1 MKCQRFLHVLLML
14 FFVGGISA
22 QETRQLSA
30 EAEALLKCFNEIYG
44 EKIISGCT
52 ANVNWNI
59 NEAKWVYQH
68 TGKWPAINF
77 FDFIH
82 LPFSPSNWID
92 YSNVTEVVNWNKN
105 GGIVGFKYFGFGGLI
120 GWSSN
125 FRNILHSAVIERL

>member
-1 MKCQRFLHVLLML
+1 MRCQRFMLILLML
-14 FFVGGISA
+14 FFMGGISA
-22 QETRQLSA
+22 QETRQLTA
-30 EAEALLKCFNEIYG
+30 EAEALLQCFHEIYG

-82 LPFSPSNWID
+82 LPFSPSN
-92 YSNVTEVVNWNKN
+92 
-105 GGIVGFKYFGFGGLI
+105 
-120 GWSSN
+120 
-125 FRNILHSAVIERL
+125 